1 MGNFA
6 DITIFDPATINGVAD
21 YASGT
26 SSLPSKGFVHVLVT
40 GKPVVSEGN
49 LIDGTYPGE
58 PIVFKLGFMTIS
70 LFFFSVDASKTGRP
84 PALPGD
90 SLLKERYLE
99 FSPAPL
105 SFGGAY
111 VDPSQCALKV
121 TGLGNL
127 RIITPTHSI
136 VDRLMAAVAWNEP
149 QSLEQA
155 LLVAGHQ
162 LKNLDRDKLD
172 HWVISEGI
180 SGGEETI

>member
-70 LFFFSVDASKTGRP
+70 LFFFSAGASCI
-84 PALPGD
+84 A
-90 SLLKERYLE
+90 
-99 FSPAPL
+99 
-105 SFGGAY
+105 
-111 VDPSQCALKV
+111 
-121 TGLGNL
+121 
-127 RIITPTHSI
+127 
-136 VDRLMAAVAWNEP
+136 
-149 QSLEQA
+149 
-155 LLVAGHQ
+155 
-162 LKNLDRDKLD
+162 
-172 HWVISEGI
+172 
-180 SGGEETI
+180 